1 MQILTRAGLLRGLGV
16 CVLVLGIFILGNLA
30 LLAQIHLNYY
40 SMLKQTGSD
49 EIGMIWLGL
58 IFEPLSG
65 AIIGITLVIVGFGM
79 LKLKNWARILALA
92 LMYINSFVLAAWL
105 VFEKFQSVNAMRLVQ
120 ILVMYGLLITLLRL
134 KWVKSTFS

>member
-1 MQILTRAGLLRGLGV
+1 MQFLTRAGLLRGLGV

-40 SMLKQTGSD
+40 SMLKQSGSD
-49 EIGMIWLGL
+49 EIGMVWLGL

-79 LKLKNWARILALA
+79 LKLKNWARLLALA
-92 LMYINSFVLAAWL
+92 LMYINSFVVAGWL
-105 VFEKFQSVNAMRLVQ
+105 VFEESHSINAMRLVQ